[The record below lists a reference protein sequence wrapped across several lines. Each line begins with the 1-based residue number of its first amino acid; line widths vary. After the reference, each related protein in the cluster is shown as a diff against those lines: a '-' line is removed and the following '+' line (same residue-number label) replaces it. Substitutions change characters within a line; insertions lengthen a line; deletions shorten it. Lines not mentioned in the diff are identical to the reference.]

1 MTQGVARARRNI
13 DGGVGKRIF
22 ELYASG
28 AHSLVTLRKAVL
40 NELGTKLSRAY
51 FETLLKNRFYLGY
64 FTWQGTEYKGQHA
77 PLISADLLQ
86 ERKRLLSVGTNRS
99 IVNTTLLSLACLRVS
114 MMAVL

>member
-1 MTQGVARARRNI
+1 V
-13 DGGVGKRIF
+13 KRIF

-64 FTWQGTEYKGQHA
+64 FIRQGIEYKGQHVA
-77 PLISADLLQ
+77 LISADLFAKAQ
-86 ERKRLLSVGTNRS
+86 AAFARRNKPKYRKHDFAFAGLLSCAHDG
-99 IVNTTLLSLACLRVS
+99 
-114 MMAVL
+114 